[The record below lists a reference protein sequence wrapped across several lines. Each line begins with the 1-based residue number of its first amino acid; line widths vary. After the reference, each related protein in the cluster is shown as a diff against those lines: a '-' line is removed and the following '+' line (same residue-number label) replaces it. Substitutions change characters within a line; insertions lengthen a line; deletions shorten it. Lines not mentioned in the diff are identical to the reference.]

1 MTADIHTE
9 RDFKRHID
17 ALDEAEKAGNLLY
30 RAETDSSTR
39 RMGISLV
46 KQTVNSTGALVE
58 NEIFGPVLPILA
70 VKVGL
75 DRKLRSLRPSV
86 LTQ

>member
-17 ALDEAEKAGNLLY
+17 SLDQAEKAGDLLY
-30 RAETDSSTR
+30 RAETDPTTR

-46 KQTVNSTGALVE
+46 RQQETSTGALVE
-58 NEIFGPVLPILA
+58 NEIFGPVLPIIA

-75 DRKLRSLRPSV
+75 D
-86 LTQ
+86 